1 MILNMIILLILA
13 IGFLTG
19 WRKGF
24 VVEVLNLIG
33 FIASMT
39 AGVLFTGPIAAFVN
53 QFIDRSGGSNSAHL
67 MIKLFIFVVLF
78 SLVWQVIRI
87 LRRVLNPVTKLP
99 LINQANAILG
109 GGINLITK
117 YLVIFVMLN
126 VLILLP
132 SQGIQNQYQQSA
144 VSQWIVRQTPVL
156 SEKLANFWT
165 SNSNEEG
172 I

>member
-1 MILNMIILLILA
+1 MIILLILT

-33 FIASMT
+33 FIVSMT
-39 AGVLFTGPIAAFVN
+39 VGVLFTGPVASFVN

-87 LRRVLNPVTKLP
+87 LRRVLTPVTKLP
-99 LINQANAILG
+99 LINQVNAILG

-126 VLILLP
+126 VLFFYQVRKFKININNLPFHNGLSDKLLF
-132 SQGIQNQYQQSA
+132 YQKS
-144 VSQWIVRQTPVL
+144 
-156 SEKLANFWT
+156 
-165 SNSNEEG
+165 
-172 I
+172 